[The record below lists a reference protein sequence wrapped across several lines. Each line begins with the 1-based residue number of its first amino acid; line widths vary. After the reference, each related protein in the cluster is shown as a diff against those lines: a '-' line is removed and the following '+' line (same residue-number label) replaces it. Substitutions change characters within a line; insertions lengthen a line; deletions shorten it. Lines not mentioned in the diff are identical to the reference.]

1 MLTGL
6 LDRATQADPG
16 LSRPAV
22 TLTFGAA
29 AGGGGGIGGALGDVA
44 SAVGLG
50 GAAGPGLEAGLVSLR
65 LRRGIAPAVDVA
77 ELLLA
82 PVPGGPDL
90 PAPGDAGEIGF
101 AAGDATAAFACT
113 IDRREDRADGL
124 ARLTATNGGRLL
136 ARLRVETAFE
146 SQSPGAIIDALAAEA
161 GVTSQAGSGTGDRLP
176 RYLADEGC
184 SLLDH
189 VARLAATA
197 GRLAAFDDAGALIL
211 IDDAAEGG
219 EAVARLVAGETLLD
233 WRIGAREA
241 PAGAVT
247 IDGAGA
253 ADQGGNAWAW
263 LRKSAGPFRAEAGSG
278 TPARRHPAPW
288 ARSETAV
295 GDLAAAR
302 ARAVAREAVTG
313 RFLAGAMPQAVPGA
327 MVEVAGT
334 GAHDGLWRV
343 LSLDLT
349 FDLARGM
356 LAEIRAAPAGAGG
369 GGIGGLSLP
378 GGLL

>member
-29 AGGGGGIGGALGDVA
+29 AGGGGGIGGALGEFA

-176 RYLADEGC
+176 RYVADEGC
-184 SLLDH
+184 ALLDH

-197 GRLAAFDDAGALIL
+197 GRLAAFDDAGALVL

-247 IDGAGA
+247 ID
-253 ADQGGNAWAW
+253 
-263 LRKSAGPFRAEAGSG
+263 
-278 TPARRHPAPW
+278 
-288 ARSETAV
+288 
-295 GDLAAAR
+295 
-302 ARAVAREAVTG
+302 
-313 RFLAGAMPQAVPGA
+313 GAMPQAVPGA